1 VTSKSTARERE
12 YRSEME
18 AHLRSAIDQYG
29 ARFVMDGFAKYASR
43 QAVTTFLA
51 RKYIFDIIQSV
62 HGSIIECGVYAGQGL
77 MTWAQLSSILEP
89 VGGVTREVFGF
100 DTFTGFPSVSD
111 IDTSNTRRMQ
121 HAVGDLAVDGAER
134 DVAKCIQLY
143 DKNRFLSQFP
153 KVHLIKGDFLETS
166 GRFAE
171 QWPRVIPALL
181 YLDFDLYEPTRH
193 ALEVF
198 FPRMPKGSGVAFDE
212 LNDTA
217 WPGETRAFYEVLD
230 VKRVRLQKVPFHHK
244 ISYFIVE

>member
-29 ARFVMDGFAKYASR
+29 ARFVMEGFAKYASR
-43 QAVTTFLA
+43 QAVTAFLA
-51 RKYIFDIIQSV
+51 RQYIFELIRNV

-100 DTFTGFPSVSD
+100 DTFTGFPSVSN
-111 IDTSNTRRMQ
+111 IDTSNTRGMK
-121 HAVGDLAVDGAER
+121 HTVGDLAVDGAEWDIAESIR
-134 DVAKCIQLY
+134 LY

-153 KVHLIKGDFLETS
+153 KVHLVKGDFLETS
-166 GRFAE
+166 GRFRE
-171 QWPRVIPALL
+171 EWPHVVPALL
-181 YLDFDLYEPTRH
+181 YLDFDLYEPTRR

-198 FPRMPKGSGVAFDE
+198 YPMMPKGSVVAFDE

-244 ISYFIVE
+244 ISFVVVE